1 MLPWVVEVK
10 TSEEIIKMRA
20 AGKVAREVLDIAGRA
35 VRAGITTD
43 EIDTLVHEETIKVC
57 MCGGEVKHTQR
68 MKVSR
73 QQYHLNF
80 HPAPNT
86 AYDTEHF

>member
-10 TSEEIIKMRA
+10 TAEEIIKMRA

-43 EIDTLVHEETIKVC
+43 EIDTLVHEETVKVRAR
-57 MCGGEVKHTQR
+57 ENNHLQSQEH
-68 MKVSR
+68 SR
-73 QQYHLNF
+73 Y
-80 HPAPNT
+80 P
-86 AYDTEHF
+86 